1 MSNIPEYS
9 VSELSYLIK
18 KKLEQDFSYVQI
30 KGEISD
36 LKLWNG
42 HYLFNLKDEEG
53 ILAARIW
60 KNRVP
65 ELNFK
70 PEEGLEITATGK
82 ISTHQKRSGYNL
94 IIENINALGEGEL
107 LKLIEDRKKK
117 LKEEGLFNKS
127 SALPLLPDRIGV
139 ITSLTGAVIEDIK
152 NKISLKFPS
161 HLLIWPISVQGTKAE
176 TDIIGAIKG
185 FNSVVKCKR
194 PDVLILA
201 RGGGSIEDL
210 MPFNSE
216 KLAYAIYNSRIPI
229 ISAVGHETD
238 FTIADFVS
246 DHRAST
252 PTAAADLVVPD
263 RKEIKLKIKGY
274 NKNINSCIS
283 RVITNSLSKT
293 KQAELRIV
301 NPRKILDNNRLR
313 LKNVFLQLNKT
324 MNFRFTEKKTQIN
337 LSFLKSPEVLIKT
350 VEKELNKNKKIIN
363 DTILR
368 VLIKKKQYLQN
379 KLDILNSSSYEK
391 WLKKG
396 FVIVK
401 SKDGKLIKRLNN
413 INVNDEI
420 NIKFFKGEADA
431 HIKKIKNT

>member
-18 KKLEQDFSYVQI
+18 KKLEQDFSYIQI

-65 ELNFK
+65 ELSFK

-82 ISTHQKRSGYNL
+82 ISTHQKRSGYNI
-94 IIENINALGEGEL
+94 IIENINALGEGDL
-107 LKLIEDRKKK
+107 LKLIETRKRK
-117 LKEEGLFNKS
+117 LKEEGIFNKS
-127 SALPLLPDRIGV
+127 SPLPLLPDRIGV

-161 HLLIWPISVQGTKAE
+161 HLLVWPISVQGASAE
-176 TDIIGAIKG
+176 VDIIRAING
-185 FNSVVKCKR
+185 FNLVVKHKR

-216 KLAYAIYNSRIPI
+216 KVAYAIYNSSIPI

-238 FTIADFVS
+238 FTITDFVS

-263 RKEIKLKIKGY
+263 IKEIKLKIKGY
-274 NKNINSCIS
+274 NKNINLCIT
-283 RVITNSLSKT
+283 RVVTNSLSKI
-293 KQAELRIV
+293 KQAELRIT
-301 NPRKILDNNRLR
+301 NPRKIVDNNKLR
-313 LKNVFLQLNKT
+313 LKNIFLQLHKT
-324 MNFRFTEKKTQIN
+324 MKFKFTEKKNKVN
-337 LSFLKSPEVLIKT
+337 LSFLKSPKLIIKT
-350 VEKELNKNKKIIN
+350 AEKNLNNNKKNLNK
-363 DTILR
+363 TILR
-368 VLIKKKQYLQN
+368 ILIQKKQYLQN

-396 FVIVK
+396 FAIVK

-413 INVNDEI
+413 ININDEV
-420 NIKFFKGEADA
+420 NIRFFKGEVNAQ
-431 HIKKIKNT
+431 IKKIKNT

>member
-18 KKLEQDFSYVQI
+18 KKLEQDFSYIQI

-65 ELNFK
+65 ELSFK

-82 ISTHQKRSGYNL
+82 ISTHQKRSGYNI
-94 IIENINALGEGEL
+94 IIENINALGEGDL
-107 LKLIEDRKKK
+107 LKLIETRKRK
-117 LKEEGLFNKS
+117 LKEEGIFNKS
-127 SALPLLPDRIGV
+127 SPLPLLPDRIGV

-161 HLLIWPISVQGTKAE
+161 HLLVWPISVQGASAE
-176 TDIIGAIKG
+176 VDIIRAING
-185 FNSVVKCKR
+185 FNLVVKHKR

-216 KLAYAIYNSRIPI
+216 KVAYAIYNSSIPI
-229 ISAVGHETD
+229 ISAVGHETN
-238 FTIADFVS
+238 FTITDFVS

-263 RKEIKLKIKGY
+263 IKEIKLKIKGY
-274 NKNINSCIS
+274 NKNINLCIT
-283 RVITNSLSKT
+283 RVVTNSLSKI
-293 KQAELRIV
+293 KQAELRIT
-301 NPRKILDNNRLR
+301 NPRKIVDNNKLR
-313 LKNVFLQLNKT
+313 LKNIFLQLHKT
-324 MNFRFTEKKTQIN
+324 MKFKFTEKKNKVN
-337 LSFLKSPEVLIKT
+337 LSFLKSPKLIIKT
-350 VEKELNKNKKIIN
+350 AEKNLNNNKKNLNK
-363 DTILR
+363 TILR
-368 VLIKKKQYLQN
+368 ILIQKKQYLQN

-396 FVIVK
+396 FAIVK

-413 INVNDEI
+413 ININDEV
-420 NIKFFKGEADA
+420 NIRFFKGEVNAQ
-431 HIKKIKNT
+431 IKKIKNT

>member
-42 HYLFNLKDEEG
+42 HYLFNLKDEAG

-107 LKLIEDRKKK
+107 LKLIEARKKK

-127 SALPLLPDRIGV
+127 SPLPLLPDRIGV

-161 HLLIWPISVQGTKAE
+161 HLLIWPISVQGTSAE
-176 TDIIGAIKG
+176 ADIIGAIKG
-185 FNSVVKCKR
+185 FNSLEKCKR

-216 KLAYAIYNSRIPI
+216 KLAYTIYNSRIPI

-263 RKEIKLKIKGY
+263 RKEINLKIKGY

-283 RVITNSLSKT
+283 RVISNSLSKT

-313 LKNVFLQLNKT
+313 LKNMFLQLHKT
-324 MNFRFTEKKTQIN
+324 MNFRFTEKKTQVN
-337 LSFLKSPEVLIKT
+337 LSFLKSPEALIKT
-350 VEKELNKNKKIIN
+350 AEKSLNKNKKIAN
-363 DTILR
+363 ETILR
-368 VLIKKKQYLQN
+368 VLIHKKQYLQN

-396 FVIVK
+396 FAIVK

-413 INVNDEI
+413 ININDEI
-420 NIKFFKGEADA
+420 NIKFFKGEANA